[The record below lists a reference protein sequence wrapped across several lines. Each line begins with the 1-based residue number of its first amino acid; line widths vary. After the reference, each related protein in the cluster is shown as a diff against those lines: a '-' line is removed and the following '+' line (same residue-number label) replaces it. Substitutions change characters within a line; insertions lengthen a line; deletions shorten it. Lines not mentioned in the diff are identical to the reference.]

1 MAQGEYWQVQ
11 QTPAGLRWARRPA
24 ADAPPTQEGECA
36 GWESLPAP
44 PGARLALCVPGH
56 QARIHAVEGPARNRR
71 RFLAALPFALED
83 RLLRP
88 PEAYHLAPLAALSR
102 RPGSGSVL
110 TPVAVVERERL
121 AGWMEVAER
130 HGRRLALVA
139 PDYLLLPEP
148 AADAWLLDATEMPLL
163 LRFPGP
169 AVGAALHGAIAA
181 RPPGALLLAL
191 EQARA
196 APQRLIART
205 RGREQREQVANW
217 RDWLRDFDVELEQI
231 EADLPRPAWLARQP
245 LPAACNLL
253 TGPYRPRH
261 RGVFRAR
268 RLAPA
273 AGLAAALLL
282 VLAAQWLLDGARMRA
297 EHERLTGALESTYRQ
312 AFPEARNLVDPRHQM
327 AQWLLAREQGAGWP
341 AQADLLAWLEQLA
354 PLIDAADGR
363 LQGFDFDGENI
374 ALALSLP
381 DFETLEALQAQLS
394 QFAAARVERAELK
407 DGRVQSRIQLEWS
420 A

>member
-1 MAQGEYWQVQ
+1 MAPGEYWQVR
-11 QTPAGLRWARRPA
+11 QTPEGLRWARRPA
-24 ADAPPTQEGECA
+24 ADAPPLQEGECA

-44 PGARLALCVPGH
+44 PGARLALCVPGD

-88 PEAYHLAPLAALSR
+88 PEAYHLAPLSALSR
-102 RPGSGSVL
+102 RSGGGPVL

-121 AGWMEVAER
+121 AAWIEAAER
-130 HGRRLALVA
+130 HGRCLVLAT

-148 AADAWLLDATEMPLL
+148 AADAWLLDATEAPLL

-169 AVGAALHGAIAA
+169 TVGAALNGAVAA

-217 RDWLRDFDVELEQI
+217 RAWLRDFDVELEQI
-231 EADLPRPAWLARQP
+231 EADLPRSAWLARQP
-245 LPAACNLL
+245 LLASCNLL
-253 TGPYRPRH
+253 TGPYRPRQ

-282 VLAAQWLLDGARMRA
+282 VLATQWFLDGARVRA

-327 AQWLLAREQGAGWP
+327 AQWLLAREQEAGGLT
-341 AQADLLAWLEQLA
+341 QADLLAWLEQLA
-354 PLIDAADGR
+354 PLIDAADAR

-374 ALALSLP
+374 ALALSVP
-381 DFETLEALQAQLS
+381 DFETLEALQKQLS
-394 QFAAARVERAELK
+394 QSALARVERAELK
-407 DGRVQSRIQLEWS
+407 DGRVQSRIRLEWR

>member
-1 MAQGEYWQVQ
+1 MAPGEYWQVR

-24 ADAPPTQEGECA
+24 ADAPPLQEGECA

-44 PGARLALCVPGH
+44 PGARLALCVPGD

-83 RLLRP
+83 RLLRS
-88 PEAYHLAPLAALSR
+88 PEAYHLAPLSALSR
-102 RPGSGSVL
+102 RSGDGPVL

-121 AGWMEVAER
+121 AGWIEAAER
-130 HGRRLALVA
+130 HGRHLALA
-139 PDYLLLPEP
+139 TPDYLLLPEP
-148 AADAWLLDATEMPLL
+148 AADAWLLDATEAPLL

-169 AVGAALHGAIAA
+169 AVGAALNGAVAA

-217 RDWLRDFDVELEQI
+217 RAWLRDFDVELEQL
-231 EADLPRPAWLARQP
+231 EVELPRSAWLARQP
-245 LPAACNLL
+245 LPATCNLL
-253 TGPYRPRH
+253 TGPYRPRQ

-282 VLAAQWLLDGARMRA
+282 VLATQWFLDGARVRA

-327 AQWLLAREQGAGWP
+327 AQWLLAREQDAGGLT
-341 AQADLLAWLEQLA
+341 QADLLAWLEQLA

-363 LQGFDFDGENI
+363 LQGFDFDGANI
-374 ALALSLP
+374 ALALSVP
-381 DFETLEALQAQLS
+381 DFETLEALQKQLS
-394 QFAAARVERAELK
+394 QSALAQVERAELK
-407 DGRVQSRIQLEWS
+407 DGRVQSRIRLEWR